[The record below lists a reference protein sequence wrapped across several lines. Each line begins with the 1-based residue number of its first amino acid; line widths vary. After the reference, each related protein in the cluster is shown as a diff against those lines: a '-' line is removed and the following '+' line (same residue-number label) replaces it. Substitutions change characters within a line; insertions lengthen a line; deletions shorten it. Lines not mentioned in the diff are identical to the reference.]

1 MTLQITGKN
10 IDVGAP
16 LRQHISDQ
24 INNTVEKYIGPLLSG
39 HIRIE
44 KERSSFV
51 TDCSIK
57 LGSGLELQSHG
68 LAKDAYASA
77 DLAVDRLEKRLR
89 RYKRRFKNHH
99 ANPRSSVSEFQSMI
113 DYTVK
118 AGEEE
123 IDNDDEHNPIIIA
136 ETKTKIK
143 ELSVREAVMQLDL
156 SNRSFLLFMNA
167 RDGQLN
173 VVYQRGDGNIG
184 WIDPGVETS

>member
-1 MTLQITGKN
+1 
-10 IDVGAP
+10 
-16 LRQHISDQ
+16 
-24 INNTVEKYIGPLLSG
+24 
-39 HIRIE
+39 
-44 KERSSFV
+44 ERSSFV

-89 RYKRRFKNHH
+89 RYKRRLKNHH
-99 ANPRSSVSEFQSMI
+99 TNPQSSLNDIQSMI
-113 DYTVK
+113 DYTVQT
-118 AGEEE
+118 GEDDSDHE
-123 IDNDDEHNPIIIA
+123 DEHNPIIIA

-156 SNRSFLLFMNA
+156 SNRSFLFFMNA

-184 WIDPGVETS
+184 WIDPGVQAS

>member
-10 IDVGAP
+10 IDVGVP
-16 LRQHISDQ
+16 LRQHISDR
-24 INNTVEKYIGPLLSG
+24 INHTVEKYIGPLLSG

-57 LGSGLELQSHG
+57 LGSGLELHSHG

-89 RYKRRFKNHH
+89 RYKRRLKNHH
-99 ANPRSSVSEFQSMI
+99 TNPQSSLNEIQSMI
-113 DYTVK
+113 DYTVQT
-118 AGEEE
+118 GEDDSDHE
-123 IDNDDEHNPIIIA
+123 DEHNPIIIA

-156 SNRSFLLFMNA
+156 SNRSFLFFMNA

-184 WIDPGVETS
+184 WIDPGVQAS